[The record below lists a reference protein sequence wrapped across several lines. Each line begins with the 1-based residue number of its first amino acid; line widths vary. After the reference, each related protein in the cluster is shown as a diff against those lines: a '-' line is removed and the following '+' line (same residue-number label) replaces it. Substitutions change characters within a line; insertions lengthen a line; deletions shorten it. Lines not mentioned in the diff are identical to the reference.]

1 MSLDVVEAGLR
12 QSQIKYLRFDGKVP
26 QKERQGVIDS
36 FRSDPTIRVMLLTLS
51 CGAVGYVSP
60 DVIVIERAN
69 FTHLQVDIDRSFMCV
84 SHGTSLVGAPNC
96 V

>member
-36 FRSDPTIRVMLLTLS
+36 FRSDPMIQVMLLTLS
-51 CGAVGYVSP
+51 CGAVG
-60 DVIVIERAN
+60 
-69 FTHLQVDIDRSFMCV
+69 QVLSQLRMFRQL
-84 SHGTSLVGAPNC
+84 TSTLLRLTLTEASCAFLMEPHW
-96 V
+96 